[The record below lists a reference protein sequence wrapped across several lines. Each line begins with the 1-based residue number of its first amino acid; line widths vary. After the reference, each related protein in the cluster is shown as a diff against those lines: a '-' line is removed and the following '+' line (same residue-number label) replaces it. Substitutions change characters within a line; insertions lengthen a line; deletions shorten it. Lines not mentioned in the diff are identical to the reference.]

1 MKILMF
7 AIVLTATLGFAACG
21 SDSASK
27 TPTKAS
33 NTPASQTQASPSTG
47 GVKPAGSP
55 SPNTQPSA
63 PAAAQSSTPA
73 ALSDGNAPGIPP
85 LTGNIQSTPDGLRYL
100 DEKVGDGASPVNG
113 QNVTVQ
119 YTGWLTDGTKFDSSR
134 DRNQPFSFPIGKA
147 QVIKGWDEGV
157 LTMKVGGK
165 RRLIIPAALAYGP
178 QARPPKIP
186 ANSVL
191 IFDVELVS
199 VP

>member
-1 MKILMF
+1 MKILML
-7 AIVLTATLGFAACG
+7 ASALALSAVVAACG
-21 SDSASK
+21 SDSSTSK
-27 TPTKAS
+27 TPTRTS
-33 NTPASQTQASPSTG
+33 NTPSTQATPATG

-55 SPNTQPSA
+55 SPNAQPSA

-73 ALSDGNAPGIPP
+73 AQSDGNAPGIPP
-85 LTGNIQSTPDGLRYL
+85 LSAPIQSTPDGLRYI
-100 DEKVGDGASPVNG
+100 DEKVGDGASPQNG
-113 QNVTVQ
+113 QNVTVH

-134 DRNQPFSFPIGKA
+134 DRNQPFSFKLGA
-147 QVIKGWDEGV
+147 GAVIKGWDEGI

-191 IFDVELVS
+191 IFDVELIS